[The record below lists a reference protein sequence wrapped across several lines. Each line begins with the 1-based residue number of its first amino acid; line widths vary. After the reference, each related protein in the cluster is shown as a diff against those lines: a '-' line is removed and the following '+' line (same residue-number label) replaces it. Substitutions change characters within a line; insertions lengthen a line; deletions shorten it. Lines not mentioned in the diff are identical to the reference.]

1 MGGGTGSGRQMV
13 SQPEVVVLPDVQV
26 RRRFPRARA
35 FSRETASG
43 PDAARPGQPF
53 RRGVPRVVR
62 RLSTRHSR
70 RHRKISPPLN
80 DVPAHPPPLR
90 RSQSRMSK
98 KITQLGKVMQHL
110 GSASFEDESVGS
122 NLVGV
127 SERYENEVD
136 AILRDAAAKVAA
148 FQESIRAKAEANQTA
163 AACDALRAQYDAK
176 LDALRAQS
184 AAEARRFAEYERD
197 AEAKLAAA
205 DARIRAAAETRDAA
219 SLAALE
225 KALKDAREA
234 KKEASDAAEAREEAR
249 SALEA
254 AERDRASAVAA
265 LERDVASAES
275 ALATLEASRDAE
287 TRRLVKESER
297 RVHAMKREADAA
309 RRDADERGAK
319 LDEALRDAVRWR
331 ERNAEVRA
339 ELEAA
344 REEARSAAA
353 SLADRDAALEDGV
366 ALEAKCATYRD
377 ALATA
382 AAGAEAGLH
391 GSWLMEF
398 VHTSPPTNT
407 SARTNRVP
415 T

>member
-62 RLSTRHSR
+62 RLSTHHSR

-197 AEAKLAAA
+197 AE
-205 DARIRAAAETRDAA
+205 RSSPPPTRDSRRGGDPRRRA
-219 SLAALE
+219 LAALE
-225 KALKDAREA
+225 KALKDAQEA

-254 AERDRASAVAA
+254 AGGIARPPSPRSSA
-265 LERDVASAES
+265 
-275 ALATLEASRDAE
+275 TSRRPSRRWRRSRRRG
-287 TRRLVKESER
+287 TRRL
-297 RVHAMKREADAA
+297 
-309 RRDADERGAK
+309 GA
-319 LDEALRDAVRWR
+319 
-331 ERNAEVRA
+331 
-339 ELEAA
+339 
-344 REEARSAAA
+344 S
-353 SLADRDAALEDGV
+353 
-366 ALEAKCATYRD
+366 
-377 ALATA
+377 
-382 AAGAEAGLH
+382 
-391 GSWLMEF
+391 
-398 VHTSPPTNT
+398 
-407 SARTNRVP
+407 
-415 T
+415 